1 MHETQYLKP
10 IVFVHTDVPAIGN
23 HSVSFPEAATN
34 GEDESNTS
42 TSSIGCLEP
51 KTRRYRPGAL
61 GYPGMTPDREG
72 RKRMQSSC
80 VC

>member
-23 HSVSFPEAATN
+23 YSVSSFSEAATN
-34 GEDESNTS
+34 GEDESNAS

-51 KTRRYRPGAL
+51 KTRRCR
-61 GYPGMTPDREG
+61 
-72 RKRMQSSC
+72 
-80 VC
+80 